1 MLLHCTK
8 CPYDEVS
15 LFGFHRLQHLIQVY
29 GFFMLFGLRYVFL
42 VFAVVGVV
50 AYLPY
55 LCIAFLMSFPTTR
68 QSARMSCTSEPN
80 RYPENRML
88 PQTFVSDSIP
98 LRLPGLSLTICLD
111 SPCNGL
117 LALMFMIF
125 FTYVVIVICGKDNE
139 LASKFQTI

>member
-1 MLLHCTK
+1 M
-8 CPYDEVS
+8 P
-15 LFGFHRLQHLIQVY
+15 
-29 GFFMLFGLRYVFL
+29 
-42 VFAVVGVV
+42 
-50 AYLPY
+50 
-55 LCIAFLMSFPTTR
+55 
-68 QSARMSCTSEPN
+68 
-80 RYPENRML
+80 

-117 LALMFMIF
+117 LALMFIIF